1 MRCRTPSLPPFIDNP
16 DCDSKSITKIVE
28 DEAARLGGEPG
39 RNSGFQI
46 SMVDVAAV
54 AESMVEI
61 SCWKYTLVTSSL
73 NQPLSIL
80 EKISPSWTS
89 SMAIL
94 IFHLL
99 AITSWSLMML
109 GCFIIF
115 IAMLFPEWRFCERV
129 SQKKGQTERLKD
141 EEIGD

>member
-1 MRCRTPSLPPFIDNP
+1 MRRRTPSLPSFIDNP
-16 DCDSKSITKIVE
+16 YCDSKSQSITKIVE

-39 RNSGFQI
+39 RDSGFQL
-46 SMVDVAAV
+46 SMVDVATV

-80 EKISPSWTS
+80 EKISPPRTS
-89 SMAIL
+89 FMAIL

-99 AITSWSLMML
+99 AITSWSSTML
-109 GCFIIF
+109 GCFIIS
-115 IAMLFPEWRFCERV
+115 IAML
-129 SQKKGQTERLKD
+129 SQ
-141 EEIGD
+141 